1 MKMSNPTIHLNRRN
15 LAALLAGLAI
25 TTGSPAQAASS
36 AIFTPSSGLALD
48 GYDTVAFFTQGSPV
62 RGDARFETVWQ
73 GARWR
78 FSSQAHLDRFLAE
91 PARFAPQYGGYC
103 AWAVGA
109 RNTLAPGDARFWRIV
124 DGKLYVNFD
133 ASVQAQWVRDIPGF
147 ILAADR
153 NWPAI
158 LTR

>member
-1 MKMSNPTIHLNRRN
+1 MSIPSIRLDRRS

-25 TTGSPAQAASS
+25 STGGPAQAASS

-48 GYDTVAFFTQGSPV
+48 GYDTVAFFTQGRPV
-62 RGDARFETVWQ
+62 RGEARFETAWQ

-78 FSSQAHLDRFLAE
+78 FSTQDHLNQFLAE

-109 RNTLAPGDARFWRIV
+109 QNALAPGDARYWRIV
-124 DGKLYVNFD
+124 DGKLYVNYD
-133 ASVQAQWVRDIPGF
+133 AGVQRQWVRDIPGF

>member
-1 MKMSNPTIHLNRRN
+1 MLITSIRLQRRR
-15 LAALLAGLAI
+15 LAALLAGVAI
-25 TTGSPAQAASS
+25 ITGSQAQAASS

-48 GYDTVAFFTQGSPV
+48 GYDTVAFFTQARPV
-62 RGDARFETVWQ
+62 RGDARFEGIWQ

-78 FSSQAHLDRFLAE
+78 FSTQDHLNRFLAE

-109 RNTLAPGDARFWRIV
+109 RNALAPGDARYWRIV

-133 ASVQAQWVRDIPGF
+133 AGVQAQWVRDIPGF

>member
-1 MKMSNPTIHLNRRN
+1 MPTPAIRLDRRS
-15 LAALLAGLAI
+15 LAALFAGLAI
-25 TTGSPAQAASS
+25 IADSSAQAASP
-36 AIFTPSSGLALD
+36 AIFTPRSGLALD
-48 GYDTVAFFTQGSPV
+48 GYDTVAFFTQGRPV
-62 RGDARFETVWQ
+62 QGDARFETVWQ

-78 FSSQAHLDRFLAE
+78 FAGQDHLDRFLAE

-109 RNTLAPGDARFWRIV
+109 QNALAPGDARYWRIV
-124 DGKLYVNFD
+124 DNKLYVNYD
-133 ASVQAQWVRDIPGF
+133 AGVQRQWVRDIPGF

>member
-1 MKMSNPTIHLNRRN
+1 LF
-15 LAALLAGLAI
+15 AGLAVFN
-25 TTGSPAQAASS
+25 GGAAQAASP
-36 AIFTPSSGLALD
+36 AIFTPGSGLALD
-48 GYDTVAFFTQGSPV
+48 GYDTLAFFTLGRPV

-78 FSSQAHLDRFLAE
+78 FSTQDHLNCFLAE

-109 RNTLAPGDARFWRIV
+109 QNALAPGDARYWRVV
-124 DGKLYVNFD
+124 DGKLYVNYD
-133 ASVQAQWVRDIPGF
+133 AGVQRQWVRDIPGF

>member
-1 MKMSNPTIHLNRRN
+1 MPITSIHLQRRS
-15 LAALLAGLAI
+15 LAAMVAGVAI
-25 TTGSPAQAASS
+25 ITGSPAQAASS
-36 AIFTPSSGLALD
+36 AIFTPISGLALD
-48 GYDTVAFFTQGSPV
+48 GYDTVAFFTQGRPA
-62 RGDARFETVWQ
+62 RGDARFEGIWQ

-78 FSSQAHLDRFLAE
+78 FSTQDHLNRFLAE

-109 RNTLAPGDARFWRIV
+109 RNALAASDARYWRIV
-124 DGKLYVNFD
+124 GGKLYVNFD